1 MINFAELDF
10 NEEFISAFEAL
21 ENTGQH
27 MYVTGKA
34 GTGKSTLLQY
44 FREKTAKNVA
54 VLAPTGVAAINIK
67 GQTIHSFFGF
77 KPDVTP
83 ESVGD
88 IPVRKRKRT
97 MYRELDAV
105 IIDEV
110 SMVRA
115 DLMDCV
121 DIFLR
126 LYGPDDDRPFG
137 GIQMIFFGDL
147 FQLPPVVGRGEEDIF
162 KTHYPTPYF
171 FSSKVFESLDFKI
184 MQLTKIYRQKDE
196 HFIRLLNAV
205 RDDSVELHH
214 WEALNRRFKPDHQFS
229 PEDFYIVLTTT
240 NSLADRV
247 NNQRLKSL
255 TGYPKIYQGA
265 VSGEFE
271 RKSLPTP
278 EVLELKSGAQVMML
292 NNDPD
297 KRWVNGSLGK
307 ILGLIAD
314 TEGDD
319 VIMVELENGTHVDVK
334 KHTWEIYQYYFDEVN
349 NSLGSKV
356 IGYFTQYP
364 LKLAW
369 AVTIHKSQGQTFDRV
384 VIDMGWGTFSHGQMY
399 VALSRCTTLEG
410 IVLKQPLTQ
419 RHILMDERVLQFM
432 KKFIF
437 LLFLPFF
444 SSFVSA
450 QTPTLERTQAIAQDL
465 NKIEQS
471 QVNPNAWKK
480 KNSDQPYIGLLAE
493 TDTTIHDDWSVTQD
507 YHARVK
513 IQKEAAKNL
522 GKWPIYYNK
531 SREEITETQ
540 AFIETPDG
548 RKIEATDIKDLPAY
562 DQSPLY
568 SDMRLKII
576 SLPSISI
583 GTIIDVRVKTKV
595 FREEIPDQFWDEVT
609 YPSIPTKY
617 ARYTYV
623 FPENKSIHFFA
634 YNNDKKPLIDRTK
647 EAVKYS
653 YIFEYTA
660 YSENEDFMPPP
671 DDTIGVLSLS
681 SMSDWKQVADWWRDL
696 INKNTVD
703 DPAIDAKALDLVKD
717 KTSSKDK
724 LRAILEFIQD
734 KFRYVPM
741 SLGDHTVDLHDTREI
756 FKNHYGDS
764 KDLTVLTKQML
775 KKVGIDANICLFSGE
790 FNGDP
795 RHRLPNPSAFDRVI
809 LEVNADNQK
818 SFLEVSAD
826 NQKYFVDPQA
836 KGFDPGELPSS
847 YDNAYVLIIDPNSYH
862 FENLPVADESFH
874 SVISTS
880 DITLSDDGSAE
891 FEVQVKMP
899 VEASEDFKN
908 NWDSS
913 SDSSKQKFFDN
924 LQATFAQGGK
934 ITDRDV
940 KGLENRYGPVEFDFK
955 YAASHV
961 YQMAND
967 MVLLKEEQQG
977 NVPDFSE
984 NKRRYPI
991 FVPTNSLIINRNTY
1005 HIPEGLKINF
1015 VPPDYNLA
1023 TDFMRAT
1030 TKYTKGDG
1038 TITVESIYHLKR
1050 AAIPLQGFADVK
1062 KFRDELDKKN
1072 GLYIVLKKK
1081 TNVAPEAETWI
1092 KNQ

>member
-10 NEEFISAFEAL
+10 NEEFASAFEAL

-27 MYVTGKA
+27 MYITGKA

-44 FREKTAKNVA
+44 FREKTSKNVA

-88 IPVRKRKRT
+88 IPVRKRKRK
-97 MYRELDAV
+97 MYRELGAV

-126 LYGPDDDRPFG
+126 LYGPDFDRPFG

-171 FSSKVFESLDFKI
+171 FSAKVFESLDFKI
-184 MQLTKIYRQKDE
+184 MRLNKIYRQKDE

-205 RDDSVELHH
+205 RDDSVEHHH

-240 NSLADRV
+240 NALAEKV
-247 NNQRLKSL
+247 NNQRLQGLS
-255 TGYPKIYQGA
+255 GFPKIYQGA

-292 NNDPD
+292 NNDPE

-307 ILGLIAD
+307 ILRIVVD

-319 VIMVELENGTHVDVK
+319 VVMVELENGTQVDVK

-356 IGYFTQYP
+356 MGYFTQYP

-369 AVTIHKSQGQTFDRV
+369 AVTIHKSQGQTFERV
-384 VIDMGWGTFSHGQMY
+384 IIDVGWGTFSHGQMY

-419 RHILMDERVLQFM
+419 RHILMDDRVLQFM
-432 KKFIF
+432 RKFVF
-437 LLFLPFF
+437 LLFLPFLAGLGM
-444 SSFVSA
+444 A
-450 QTPTLERTQAIAQDL
+450 QTPTLDRTQAIAQDL
-465 NKIEQS
+465 SKIEDK
-471 QVNPNAWKK
+471 QVDPNAWEE
-480 KNSDQPYIGLLAE
+480 KNSDQPYIGLLTE
-493 TDTTIHDDWSVTQD
+493 TDTVIHDDWSFDED

-513 IQKEAAKNL
+513 ILKETAKVL
-522 GKWPIYYNK
+522 GQWPVYYNK
-531 SREEITETQ
+531 SREEITEIK
-540 AFIETPDG
+540 ASFETVDG
-548 RKIEATDIKDLPAY
+548 KKLEATDIKDVPAY

-568 SDMRLKII
+568 ADMRLKVI
-576 SLPSISI
+576 SFPEIKI

-595 FREEIPDQFWDEVT
+595 FKEKVPDQFWDEVT

-617 ARYTYV
+617 ARNSYV

-634 YNNDKKPLIDRTK
+634 YNNDKQPLIEKAGGT
-647 EAVKYS
+647 VKYS
-653 YIFEYTA
+653 YIFEDTS
-660 YSENEDFMPPP
+660 YSADEDFMPPP
-671 DDTIGVLSLS
+671 DETIGVLSLS
-681 SMSDWKQVADWWRDL
+681 SISDWKQVADWWRDS
-696 INKNTVD
+696 INKNTIDD
-703 DPAIDAKALDLVKD
+703 DPAINAKALDLVNG
-717 KTSSKDK
+717 KTNAKDK

-734 KFRYVPM
+734 NFRYVSM
-741 SLGDHTVDLHDTREI
+741 VLGDHAVGLHKTTEV
-756 FKNHYGDS
+756 FQGHYGDC

-775 KKVGIDANICLFSGE
+775 KIAGIDANICLFSGE

-795 RHRLPNPSAFDRVI
+795 RHRLPNPSVFDRVI
-809 LEVNADNQK
+809 LEANVDG
-818 SFLEVSAD
+818 
-826 NQKYFVDPQA
+826 QKYFVDPQA
-836 KGFDPGELPSS
+836 KGFDLGELPSS
-847 YDNAYVLIIDPNSYH
+847 YDNAHLLIIGPDSYR
-862 FENLPVADESFH
+862 FQDIPVADASFH
-874 SVISTS
+874 SVVSTG
-880 DITLSDDGSAE
+880 DITVSDDGSAD
-891 FEVQVKMP
+891 FQIHVQMP
-899 VEASEDFKN
+899 VEASQDMKSD
-908 NWDSS
+908 WDSAT
-913 SDSSKQKFFDN
+913 DSSKQKFFDN

-940 KGLENRYGPVEFDFK
+940 KGLENRYGPLEFNFK
-955 YAASHV
+955 YTASRI
-961 YQMAND
+961 YQVAND

-977 NVPDFSE
+977 DVPDFSE
-984 NKRRYPI
+984 GTRRFPI

-1005 HIPEGLKINF
+1005 HIPESLKINF
-1015 VPPDYNLA
+1015 VPQDYSLETA
-1023 TDFMRAT
+1023 FMQAT
-1030 TKYTKGDG
+1030 TKYIKGDG
-1038 TITVESIYHLKR
+1038 RITVESVYHLKR
-1050 AAIPLQGFADVK
+1050 ALIPAQGFADVK
-1062 KFRDELDKKN
+1062 EFRDELDKKN

-1081 TNVAPEAETWI
+1081 TNVAPQAETWI

>member
-1 MINFAELDF
+1 MNFAELDF
-10 NEEFISAFEAL
+10 NEEFVAAFEAL

-27 MYVTGKA
+27 MFITGKA

-44 FREKTAKNVA
+44 FRAKTAKNVA

-88 IPVRKRKRT
+88 IPVRKRKQK
-97 MYRELDAV
+97 MYRELGAI

-126 LYGPDDDRPFG
+126 LYGPYHDRPFG

-171 FSSKVFESLDFKI
+171 FSSKVFEPLDFKI
-184 MQLTKIYRQKDE
+184 MQLKKIYRQKDE

-205 RDDSVELHH
+205 RDDSVEHHH

-240 NSLADRV
+240 NALADKV
-247 NNQRLKSL
+247 NNQRLQGLS
-255 TGYPKIYQGA
+255 GFPKIYQGT

-292 NNDPD
+292 SNDPD

-307 ILGLIAD
+307 ITAIVTD

-319 VIMVELENGTHVDVK
+319 VIMVELENGTEVDVK
-334 KHTWEIYQYYFDEVN
+334 KHAWEIYQYYFDDVN

-369 AVTIHKSQGQTFDRV
+369 AVTIHKSQGQTFERV
-384 VIDMGWGTFSHGQMY
+384 IIDVGWGTFSHGQMY

-419 RHILMDERVLQFM
+419 RHILMDERILRFM

-444 SSFVSA
+444 SVLAPA
-450 QTPTLERTQAIAQDL
+450 QTPTIDRAQAVAQDL
-465 NKIEQS
+465 STIEDK
-471 QVNPNAWKK
+471 QVDPHAWEE

-493 TDTTIHDDWSVTQD
+493 TDTVVHDDWSFTQD

-513 IQKEAAKNL
+513 IQKEAAKSL
-522 GKWPIYYNK
+522 GQWPIYYNR
-531 SREEITETQ
+531 SREEITDVE

-548 RKIEATDIKDLPAY
+548 RKLGATDIKDLQAY
-562 DQSPLY
+562 DQSSLY
-568 SDMRLKII
+568 SDMRLKVITFPQI
-576 SLPSISI
+576 SV
-583 GTIIDVRVKTKV
+583 GTVIDVRVKTKID
-595 FREEIPDQFWDEVT
+595 REEIPNQFWDEVT

-623 FPENKSIHFFA
+623 FPENRSVHFSA
-634 YNNDKKPLIDRTK
+634 YNNDKHPLIDKVNGT
-647 EAVKYS
+647 VKYS
-653 YIFEYTA
+653 YVFEDTS
-660 YSENEDFMPPP
+660 YSDNESFMPPA
-671 DDTIGVLSLS
+671 DESIGVLSLS
-681 SMSDWKQVADWWRDL
+681 SLTDWKQVADWWRDL
-696 INKNTVD
+696 VNKNTID
-703 DPAIDAKALDLVKD
+703 DPAISAKALDLVKG
-717 KTSSKDK
+717 KTSAKEK
-724 LRAILEFIQD
+724 LRAILEYIQD
-734 KFRYVPM
+734 NFRYVSM
-741 SLGDHTVDLHDTREI
+741 TLGDHTVGLHATNDI
-756 FKNHYGDS
+756 FKSRYGDC
-764 KDLTVLTKQML
+764 KDLTVLTRQML
-775 KKVGIDANICLFSGE
+775 KKAGIDAEIGLFSGE

-795 RHRLPNPSAFDRVI
+795 RHRVPNPSAFDHVI
-809 LEVNADNQK
+809 LEVNIDG
-818 SFLEVSAD
+818 
-826 NQKYFVDPQA
+826 QKYFVDPQA
-836 KGFDPGELPSS
+836 KGFDLGELPSS
-847 YDNAYVLIIDPNSYH
+847 YDNAYVLIIDPDAYQFKNV
-862 FENLPVADESFH
+862 PIADEFFH
-874 SVISTS
+874 SVVTTS
-880 DITLSDDGSAE
+880 DITLGDDGSAS
-891 FEVQVKMP
+891 FQVHVQMP

-908 NWDSS
+908 SWDSS

-924 LQATFAQGGK
+924 LQASFAQGGK

-940 KGLENRYGPVEFDFK
+940 KGLEDRYGPVVFNFK

-961 YQMAND
+961 YQVAND
-967 MVLLKEEQQG
+967 MLLLKEEQQG
-977 NVPDFSE
+977 DVPDFSE
-984 NKRRYPI
+984 DTRFFPI
-991 FVPTNSLIINRNTY
+991 FIPTNSLIINRNTY
-1005 HIPEGLKINF
+1005 HIPDSLKINF
-1015 VPPDYNLA
+1015 VPQDYSLA
-1023 TDFMRAT
+1023 TDFMQVT

-1038 TITVESIYHLKR
+1038 TITVESICHLKR
-1050 AAIPLQGFADVK
+1050 ATIPVQGFAGVK
-1062 KFRDELDKKN
+1062 KFREELGAKN
-1072 GLYIVLKKK
+1072 DLYVILQRKS
-1081 TNVAPEAETWI
+1081 NIGPEAKTWI

>member
-1 MINFAELDF
+1 MNDTFHNLDF
-10 NEEFISAFEAL
+10 NEEFNQAFEVL
-21 ENTGQH
+21 ENSHQN
-27 MYVTGKA
+27 VFITGKA

-44 FREKTAKNVA
+44 FREKTTKNVA

-88 IPVRKRKRT
+88 IPVRKRRQK
-97 MYRELDAV
+97 MYRELSAV

-126 LYGPDDDRPFG
+126 LYGPDYHRPFG

-171 FSSKVFESLDFKI
+171 FSAKVFESLDFKI
-184 MQLTKIYRQKDE
+184 MQLKKIYRQKDE

-205 RDDSVELHH
+205 RDDSVEHHH
-214 WEALNRRFKPDHQFS
+214 WQALNGRFKPDHQFS
-229 PEDFYIVLTTT
+229 SEDFYIVLTTT

-247 NNQRLKSL
+247 NNQRLQSL
-255 TGYPKIYQGA
+255 SGFPKIYQGA

-292 NNDPD
+292 SNDPD

-307 ILGLIAD
+307 ITAIITD

-319 VIMVELENGTHVDVK
+319 VIMVELENGTQVDVK

-384 VIDMGWGTFSHGQMY
+384 IIDVGWGTFSHGQMY

-419 RHILMDERVLQFM
+419 RHILMDERILHFM
-432 KKFIF
+432 KKFVL
-437 LLFLPFF
+437 LLFLSFF
-444 SSFVSA
+444 SSLGFA
-450 QTPTLERTQAIAQDL
+450 QTPSLDRTQAIVQDL
-465 NKIEQS
+465 SKIEDK
-471 QVNPNAWKK
+471 QVNPKAWEE
-480 KNSDQPYIGLLAE
+480 KNSNQPYIGLLAE
-493 TDTTIHDDWSVTQD
+493 TDTVIHDDWSFDED

-513 IQKEAAKNL
+513 IQKETAKNL
-522 GKWPIYYNK
+522 GQWPIYYNR
-531 SREEITETQ
+531 SREEITDIK

-548 RKIEATDIKDLPAY
+548 KKLEATDIKDLAAY

-568 SDMRLKII
+568 SDMRLKVITFPQI
-576 SLPSISI
+576 NI
-583 GTIIDVRVKTKV
+583 GTILDIIVKTKV
-595 FREEIPDQFWDEVT
+595 FKEEIPNQFWDEVT

-617 ARYTYV
+617 ARFSYV
-623 FPENKSIHFFA
+623 FPENKPIRFSA
-634 YNNDKKPLIDRTK
+634 YNNDKQPQIEKINGR
-647 EAVKYS
+647 VKYS
-653 YIFEYTA
+653 YVFEDTA
-660 YSENEDFMPPP
+660 YSENENFMPPP
-671 DDTIGVLSLS
+671 DEIKGVLSLS
-681 SMSDWKQVADWWRDL
+681 SMSDWKQIADWWRDS

-703 DPAIDAKALDLVKD
+703 DPNIDTKAMELVSGKA
-717 KTSSKDK
+717 SSKHK

-734 KFRYVPM
+734 NFRYVSM
-741 SLGDHTVDLHDTREI
+741 SLGDHTVDLHRTDEI
-756 FKNHYGDS
+756 FKNHYGDC
-764 KDLTVLTKQML
+764 KDLVVLTQQML
-775 KKVGIDANICLFSGE
+775 KKVGIESKICLFSGE

-795 RHRLPNPSAFDRVI
+795 QHRLPNPSAFDHVI
-809 LEVNADNQK
+809 LKVNIDNQ
-818 SFLEVSAD
+818 D
-826 NQKYFVDPQA
+826 YFVDPQA
-836 KGFDPGELPSS
+836 KGFDLGELPSS
-847 YDNAYVLIIDPNSYH
+847 YDNAYVLIIEPDSYH
-862 FENLPVADESFH
+862 FKNIPVADESSH

-880 DITLSDDGSAE
+880 DVVLTDDGSAN
-891 FEVQVKMP
+891 FRVSVQMP
-899 VEASEDFKN
+899 VEASEDFKKS
-908 NWDSS
+908 WDSS

-940 KGLENRYGPVEFDFK
+940 KGLENRYGTVEFNFK
-955 YAASHV
+955 YSASRI
-961 YQMAND
+961 YQVAND

-977 NVPDFSE
+977 NIPDFSE
-984 NKRRYPI
+984 DTRHYPI
-991 FVPTNSLIINRNTY
+991 FIPTNSLIINRNTY
-1005 HIPEGLKINF
+1005 HVPESLKISF
-1015 VPPDYNLA
+1015 VPQNYGLGS
-1023 TDFMRAT
+1023 DFIQAT
-1030 TKYTKGDG
+1030 TKYIKGDG
-1038 TITVESIYHLKR
+1038 TITVESTYHLKR
-1050 AAIPLQGFADVK
+1050 VSIPVQEFADVK
-1062 KFRDELDKKN
+1062 KFSEELDKKN
-1072 GLYIVLKKK
+1072 DMYIVLKKK
-1081 TNVAPEAETWI
+1081 TNIAPEAETWI